1 MSKIKDFKRILD
13 ILLKYDLGDE
23 FLESDHD
30 IIYLPVEKKDISK
43 KDFKELEK
51 LGAFEDKENCCISV
65 WA

>member
-1 MSKIKDFKRILD
+1 MSKIKDFKQILD

-23 FLESDHD
+23 MLESGHD
-30 IIYLPVEKKDISK
+30 IIYLPVEKDNVSK

-51 LGAFEDKENCCISV
+51 LGAFEDEENCCLSV